1 MSIIELKQGISNF
14 FHTNWTETPID
25 WFGLEFNI
33 EGLNEWIA
41 ISVEPTSSKNS
52 DISGVGYKQNA
63 VINLEIY
70 SIKEN
75 RTFELYDMIS
85 NMLLN
90 KNIGN
95 AYVYRIDIDRKGLL
109 QTTFG
114 DFRML
119 DIGIYLKS
127 F

>member
-25 WFGLEFNI
+25 WYGLEFNI
-33 EGLNEWIA
+33 EGLNEWIT

-52 DISGVGYKQNA
+52 DISGIGYKQNA

>member
-1 MSIIELKQGISNF
+1 MSIVELKQGISSF
-14 FHTNWTETPID
+14 FHTSWTETPIH
-25 WFGLEFNI
+25 WYGLEFEI
-33 EGLNEWIA
+33 EGLSEWIR
-41 ISVEPTSSKNS
+41 ISIEPTSSANS

-63 VINLEIY
+63 IINIEIY
-70 SIKEN
+70 CDKEN
-75 RTFELYDMIS
+75 RTFEIYDIIS

-109 QTTFG
+109 QTTLG
-114 DFRML
+114 DFRIL